1 MKYIYLIFL
10 VGIVSIST
18 IKIETPET
26 AAELGEKL
34 FFDPILSLDTTISCA
49 SCHIPA
55 FAFADTARF
64 SRGVAG
70 KVGNRNTPS
79 SMNMMMRE
87 RFFFDGRA
95 ASLQEQVTQPIH
107 NPVEMALPVAAAI
120 QRLRNSAYSQWFQA
134 IYGAEVDSA
143 LLAEALVA
151 YIFTLESPG
160 NSAFDRWMAGDS
172 LAMTPNEINGRTIF
186 MEKAKCFD
194 CHFSPDFTGDEFR
207 NVGLY
212 NGSDTLNDVGRFE
225 LTKDSAD
232 LGKFK
237 VPGLRN
243 IAMTA
248 PYMHN
253 GMFQTLEEV
262 VEYYDDPRQF
272 VQQPINIDTLLQQPL
287 GLTSQEKA
295 DIVAFLKALTDEQFV
310 QED

>member
-1 MKYIYLIFL
+1 MKYVYLLF
-10 VGIVSIST
+10 VVSLFGLST
-18 IKIETPET
+18 ISIENPTT

-55 FAFADTARF
+55 FAFADTNRF
-64 SRGVAG
+64 SLGVAG
-70 KVGNRNTPS
+70 QQGSRNTPS

-95 ASLQEQVTQPIH
+95 ATLHEQVTQPIH
-107 NPVEMALPVAAAI
+107 NPVEMALSVQAAVS
-120 QRLRNSAYSQWFQA
+120 RLRGNEYATYFNA
-134 IYGAEVDSA
+134 IYGAAPDSA
-143 LLAEALVA
+143 LLADALVA

-160 NSAFDRWMAGDS
+160 NSAFDKWMAGDTA
-172 LAMTPNEINGRTIF
+172 AMSASAVRGRTLF
-186 MEKAKCFD
+186 MGDKAKCFD

-207 NVGLY
+207 NIGLY
-212 NGSDTLNDVGRFE
+212 NASDTLNDVGRFE
-225 LTKDSAD
+225 MTKDSSD

-243 IAMTA
+243 IAITT

-262 VEYYDDPRQF
+262 VDYYDEPTDF
-272 VQQPINIDTLLQQPL
+272 VQGAMNIDTLLQKPL
-287 GLTSQEKA
+287 NLSAQEKI
-295 DIVAFLKALTDEQFV
+295 DLVAFLQALTDEQFV
-310 QED
+310 GE

>member
-1 MKYIYLIFL
+1 MKYIYLIFC
-10 VGIVSIST
+10 VGIISLST
-18 IKIETPET
+18 ITIETPET

-70 KVGNRNTPS
+70 KRGSRNTPS

-107 NPVEMALPVAAAI
+107 NPVEMALPVAAAV
-120 QRLRNSAYSQWFQA
+120 QRLKNSSYNQWFQL

-207 NVGLY
+207 NIGLY
-212 NGSDTLNDVGRFE
+212 NGSDTLDDVGRFE
-225 LTKDSAD
+225 LTKDSTD

-262 VEYYDDPRQF
+262 VEYYDNPRQF
-272 VQQPINIDTLLQQPL
+272 VQQPVNIDTLLQQPL
-287 GLTSQEKA
+287 GLTTKEKA

-310 QED
+310 KQD